1 MILHRWLS
9 LRRSKSNITKSNFIV
24 LSCFGLLFAVLQF
37 LFLSLAEAQTYNKI
51 EFVYNIEQMKGH
63 LEQAIVNKE
72 NGNNTLTQA
81 HIQHPIVEIYDAIE
95 VQLASVDSN
104 HNTLLFNSL
113 SQLSKNADNLNLAQ
127 FEQETNG
134 VNQKLDKASDLVAPG
149 DNSTITL
156 IVASWLLDA
165 ANAEYESGVRSG
177 KIIQIVEYQDAMGFI
192 SRSESLL
199 NGTLPTLNQSMKV
212 TGNEA
217 LNLYPQL
224 DSKVQTTADINDIY
238 TITSEIKQKIA
249 NITGF

>member
-1 MILHRWLS
+1 M
-9 LRRSKSNITKSNFIV
+9 SNFII
-24 LSCFGLLFAVLQF
+24 LSCFGLLFVVLQI
-37 LFLSLAEAQTYNKI
+37 LFFGLAEAQTYNKI

-63 LEQAIVNKE
+63 LEQAVVNKE

-81 HIQHPIVEIYDAIE
+81 HIQHPIVEIYDTIQ

-113 SQLSKNADNLNLAQ
+113 SQLSKNADILNLAQ

-134 VNQKLDKASDLVAPG
+134 VNQILDKASNLVSPG
-149 DNSTITL
+149 DNSTLTL

-165 ANAEYESGVRSG
+165 ANAEYESGIRSG
-177 KIIQIVEYQDAMGFI
+177 KIIQIVEYQDAIGFT

-199 NGTLPTLNQSMKV
+199 NDALPTLNQSMKV
-212 TGNEA
+212 TGDEA
-217 LNLYPQL
+217 LKLYPQL
-224 DSKVQTTADINDIY
+224 DSKVQTMADINDIY

-249 NITGF
+249 NIMGF